1 MTIAEILD
9 QIQQHTNTQN
19 STTSSFTTVQKTL
32 AINNALN
39 LFMLRAIKAEGKWQV
54 DDSGQVDYPIIT
66 TALVSGQQDYSF
78 LTDQTGN
85 QILDVYK
92 VRIKD
97 ASGNWTTLRQVSLQ
111 TGDDNDLNS
120 TVQSIPSKYRITAN
134 GIFLIDI
141 PNYSLANALEIYINR
156 SPVYFTAGDVAT
168 GTKVAGIP
176 WMFQEYLAIRPS
188 YFYSLDK
195 GLPQTVGLANELL
208 KFEGDE
214 DKGITGLIE
223 GYYSKRNQD
232 ELTQIIPRYRNPR

>member
-1 MTIAEILD
+1 MTITEILD

-19 STTSSFTTVQKTL
+19 NTTSSFTTVQKTL
-32 AINNALN
+32 AINNTLN
-39 LFMLRAIKAEGKWQV
+39 IFMLKAIAAEGKWQV
-54 DDSGQVDYPIIT
+54 DDSNQSDYPIIT

-97 ASGNWTTLRQVSLQ
+97 SAGNWTTLRQVDLQ

-120 TVQSIPSKYRITAN
+120 TVQSIPSKYRVTAN

-156 SPVYFTAGDVAT
+156 TPVYFTSGDVST
-168 GTKVAGIP
+168 GTKKPGIP
-176 WMFQEYLAIRPS
+176 WTLHEYLAIRPS
-188 YFYSLDK
+188 YFYCLDK
-195 GLPQTVGLANELL
+195 GLPQTAALANELI

-214 DKGITGLIE
+214 DRGITGLIE
-223 GYYSKRNQD
+223 GYYSKRNKD
-232 ELTQIIPRYRNPR
+232 ERTQILPRYRSSR